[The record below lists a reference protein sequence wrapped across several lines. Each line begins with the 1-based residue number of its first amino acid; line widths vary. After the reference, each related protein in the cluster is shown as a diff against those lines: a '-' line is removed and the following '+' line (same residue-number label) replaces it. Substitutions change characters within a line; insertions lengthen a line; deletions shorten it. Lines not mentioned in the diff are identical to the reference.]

1 MTLAEANPAAREATG
16 AVAMVE
22 RAPYRRRDRAR
33 TRADFDDTAVTA
45 VLHYHAAR
53 VARDAPRRFCRNAR
67 AVFEERLAGLIG
79 VGEDRRIDVDDARVE
94 LADEVEE
101 ACGRGV
107 EMSRQLGDL
116 VTQSIE
122 VSRASLRGEQVH
134 DESPFRGRLYTRV
147 PEAPGRHVERRSR
160 RRRDFCD
167 DHARAVSSR
176 LCGPLD
182 RDS

>member
-1 MTLAEANPAAREATG
+1 MTLAEANPAAQEAAA

-22 RAPYRRRDRAR
+22 RTSDRRWDRAR
-33 TRADFDDTAVTA
+33 TRTDFDDTAVTA

-53 VARDAPRRFCRNAR
+53 VARDAPRRFCGNAR
-67 AVFEERLAGLIG
+67 AIFEEGLAGLIG

-116 VTQSIE
+116 VAQLIK

-134 DESPFRGRLYTRV
+134 DESPSAWERLYTRV
-147 PEAPGRHVERRSR
+147 LKAPGRHDERRSR
-160 RRRDFCD
+160 
-167 DHARAVSSR
+167 
-176 LCGPLD
+176 
-182 RDS
+182 